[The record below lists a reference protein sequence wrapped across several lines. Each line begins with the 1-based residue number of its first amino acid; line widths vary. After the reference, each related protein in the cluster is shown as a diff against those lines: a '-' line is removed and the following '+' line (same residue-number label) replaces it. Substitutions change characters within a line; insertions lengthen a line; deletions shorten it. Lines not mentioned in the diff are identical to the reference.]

1 MSMTPAPPG
10 KTINEVVTELSSIR
24 SAITGI
30 IQGIK
35 HQQQVL
41 RELGDRMSDHE
52 FSAEY
57 RIKALEE
64 WKQNVTPLY
73 NQISTLTL
81 KIELITSS
89 IDATKGAFDDI
100 RQKDKEQDVMMHKLD
115 NLRHAMDLLQRDLMT
130 FQTDCTNSN
139 NELREDIKKHGEQ
152 LKDHGTFI
160 DRVGSAKKL
169 LISMAIAIAGLVTFA
184 NTLKDFILALVN
196 SK

>member
-1 MSMTPAPPG
+1 MSMTPAHPE

-89 IDATKGAFDDI
+89 IDATKGALDDI

-115 NLRHAMDLLQRDLMT
+115 NLRHAMDLLQRDLIT

-169 LISMAIAIAGLVTFA
+169 LIGMAIAIAGLVTFA
-184 NTLKDFILALVN
+184 NTLKDLILTLVN